1 MKPPYSQVIDF
12 PQMVSVAHPNAR
24 YYFDRDVRCL
34 KLFFERRYNF
44 VVSPR
49 TF

>member
-1 MKPPYSQVIDF
+1 VIDF

-24 YYFDRDVRCL
+24 SYFDRDVRCL

-44 VVSPR
+44 VVSHL
-49 TF
+49 T